1 MIIALII
8 SKIVLK
14 MLRILGKG
22 ATTLPGRIALFIKK
36 DILKKLSR
44 GVKVIIIT
52 GTNGKTTTA
61 RMVENGLKISK
72 KSYFMNRSGAN
83 LITGITTAFIENSTI
98 FGKCKKEYAL
108 IECDENAL
116 KKVSLYIDA
125 EILLVTNI
133 FRDQLDRYGE
143 VSSTLSAIKT
153 GAENMK
159 SCTLVLNADD
169 PLSFS
174 LSKFGNKF
182 ITYGIN
188 IPLNMGGKCDSENCI
203 FCKSPYEYKYK
214 TYSQLGCFYCCSCGY
229 KREKPQ
235 CSVDEILEQGAENSI
250 VLASLF
256 GKGCLLNINLGGVY
270 NVYNSIGAAAV
281 LSFLDIGIN
290 DIENALATFGGAF
303 GRMESFGK
311 TRMLLVKNPAGFTQ
325 TMNYIAPLEI
335 NNLIFVLNDKDAD
348 GTDVSWIWDAE
359 IKISE
364 SVKNIYTFGIR
375 SGDMALR
382 LKYEGYSPKIITSYD
397 EFYSITD
404 EENTVIIPT
413 YTAMMILRPYLA
425 KKFKKEEFWK

>member
-14 MLRILGKG
+14 ILRTLGKG

-36 DILKKLSR
+36 DILNKLSR

-61 RMVENGLKISK
+61 RMVENGLKISG
-72 KSYFMNRSGAN
+72 KSYFINRSGAN
-83 LITGITTAFIENSTI
+83 LITGITTSFIENSTV
-98 FGKCKKEYAL
+98 FGRCEKEYAL

-143 VSSTLSAIKT
+143 VSSTLNAIKT
-153 GAENMK
+153 GAKNMK
-159 SCTLVLNADD
+159 NCTLVLNADE

-174 LSKFGNKF
+174 LSKLDNKY

-188 IPLNMGGKCDSENCI
+188 IPLNLGGRCDSENCI
-203 FCKSPYEYKYK
+203 FCKSPYQYKYK
-214 TYSQLGCFYCCSCGY
+214 TYSQLGSFYCSNCHY

-235 CSVDEILEQGAENSI
+235 CSVDEILEQGAEKSV
-250 VLASLF
+250 VLASIF
-256 GKGCLLNINLGGVY
+256 GKSCLLKINLGGIY

-281 LSFLDIGIN
+281 LSLLNIN
-290 DIENALATFGGAF
+290 IADIENALATFGGAF

-364 SVKNIYTFGIR
+364 NVKNIYTFGIR

-382 LKYEGYSPKIITSYD
+382 LKYEGYNPKIITSYD

-404 EENTVIIPT
+404 EDNTVIIPT

-425 KKFKKEEFWK
+425 KKFKKEDFWK